1 MGQAKEEKIIITATD
16 QINGENILS
25 DEVFDYL
32 FSIEDWQIRQEEKLK
47 CSDIAKKVRKKGEF
61 LKIYKAYEEE
71 WAAKFKSKQ
80 ASGKTQFFD
89 DEPDKELNCGPWI
102 ANSSGVKR
110 VEVSKGG
117 VQEVNACPVP
127 VTINRFFENRQTDEE
142 KVELAFK
149 KNCKW
154 KTITPAK
161 STIASA
167 NKIVS
172 LADVGLP
179 VTSES
184 ARSLVQFLADLEA
197 YNSGKIKYQ
206 PSTSK
211 LGWMKVKDKLK
222 FVPYS
227 MDGISFDA
235 EERFKKTFDAIKPH
249 GNKEKWLSL
258 VRSIRASGRI
268 EPRVMLAASFA
279 SALVGPLNLL
289 PFVVHL
295 YGQTEGG
302 KTVCAMLATSVWANP
317 DRGASY
323 FADFMTTQVALEA
336 RADLLNNM
344 PLVIDDTAKVSKKI
358 GDDFSEL
365 IYILCSGTGK
375 DRSNV
380 NLGLRRTNTWENCI
394 LTTGEHPILD
404 VSAQGGAINRVIS
417 VEAGHTRIFE
427 DGHAVA
433 ESLKENYGF
442 AGAYFTEFFS
452 VKGFD
457 FAKKRYE
464 EIFAELKSG
473 KMEKQAMAMS
483 AILLADEIATSC
495 LFADGK
501 ALTIDDVKDCV
512 RSENDILEELRCYQ
526 YVCEQVMVNN
536 ANFYDD
542 DAEFKSPRVVW
553 GRINNDVVYFI
564 PTILKQIIKEAGF
577 SIDGFVKWGIR
588 KGVIQHQK
596 DRYTYKARLFPMN
609 IDPKQKVCYA
619 IEVAT
624 SKAFEVLGYEDN
636 NEVPY
641 EIEF

>member
-1 MGQAKEEKIIITATD
+1 MDQAKEENIIIHATD
-16 QINGENILS
+16 QVNSENVLD

-47 CSDIAKKVRKKGEF
+47 IGDIAKKARKKGEF

-80 ASGKTQFFD
+80 AAGKTQFFD

-102 ANSSGVKR
+102 ANASGVKR

-117 VQEVNACPVP
+117 VQEMNACPVP
-127 VTINRFFENRQTDEE
+127 VTINRFFENRQTAEE

-149 KNCKW
+149 KNGKW
-154 KTITPAK
+154 KTIIPAK

-197 YNSGKIKYQ
+197 YNPGKIVYQ

-211 LGWMKVKDKLK
+211 LGWMKVKNKLK

-258 VRSIRASGRI
+258 VRSIRTSGRI
-268 EPRVMLAASFA
+268 EPRVMLATSFA
-279 SALVGPLNLL
+279 SVLVGPLNLL

-302 KTVCAMLATSVWANP
+302 KTVCAMLAASVWANP

-323 FADFMTTQVALEA
+323 FADFMTTQVALES
-336 RADLLNNM
+336 RADLLNNL
-344 PLVIDDTAKVSKKI
+344 PLIIDDTAKVSKKL

-417 VEAGHTRIFE
+417 IESGHRRIFE

-433 ESLKENYGF
+433 EALKENYGF
-442 AGAYFTEFFS
+442 AGAYFTEYLS

-457 FAKKRYE
+457 WVKKRYE
-464 EIFAELKSG
+464 EIFSQIKHG

-501 ALTIDDVKDCV
+501 ALIIDDVKDCV
-512 RSENDILEELRCYQ
+512 RSENDISEELRCYQ

-542 DAEFKSPRVVW
+542 GAEFKSPHVIW

-564 PTILKQIIKEAGF
+564 PTILKQITKDAGF
-577 SIDGFVKWGIR
+577 SLDGFVKWGIR
-588 KGVIQHQK
+588 EGVIQHQK
-596 DRYTYKARLFPMN
+596 DRYTYKARIFPTS

-619 IEVAT
+619 IEIAT
-624 SKAFEVLGYEDN
+624 PNALKVLGEDN
-636 NEVPY
+636 DDDLPD
-641 EIEF
+641 EIKF

>member
-1 MGQAKEEKIIITATD
+1 MDQAKEKNIIITATD
-16 QINGENILS
+16 QVNSENVLD

-47 CSDIAKKVRKKGEF
+47 IGDIAKKARKKGEF
-61 LKIYKAYEEE
+61 LKFYKAYEEE

-80 ASGKTQFFD
+80 ATGKTQFFD

-117 VQEVNACPVP
+117 VQEMNACPVP
-127 VTINRFFENRQTDEE
+127 VTINRFFENRQTAEE

-149 KNCKW
+149 KNGKW

-184 ARSLVQFLADLEA
+184 ARLLVQFLADLEA
-197 YNSGKIKYQ
+197 YNPGKIVYQ

-249 GNKEKWLSL
+249 GDKEKWLSL
-258 VRSIRASGRI
+258 VRGIRASYRI

-279 SALVGPLNLL
+279 SALIGPLNLL

-295 YGQTEGG
+295 YGRTEGG

-417 VEAGHTRIFE
+417 VEAGHTRIFR

-433 ESLKENYGF
+433 ECLKENYGF
-442 AGAYFTEFFS
+442 AGEFFTEYLS
-452 VKGFD
+452 LKGFD
-457 FAKKRYE
+457 WCKRRYE

-501 ALTIDDVKDCV
+501 ALIIDDVKDCV
-512 RSENDILEELRCYQ
+512 RSENDISEELRCYQ

-542 DAEFKSPRVVW
+542 DAEFKSPHVVW

-564 PTILKQIIKEAGF
+564 PTILKQITKDARF
-577 SIDGFVKWGIR
+577 SLDGFVKWGIR
-588 KGVIQHQK
+588 KGVIQHQR
-596 DRYTYKARLFPMN
+596 DRQTYKARLFPN
-609 IDPKQKVCYA
+609 EIDPKQKVCYA
-619 IEVAT
+619 IEIAT
-624 SKAFEVLGYEDN
+624 PNALKVLGEDN
-636 NEVPY
+636 DDDLPD
-641 EIEF
+641 EIKF

>member
-1 MGQAKEEKIIITATD
+1 MDQAKENIIITATD
-16 QINGENILS
+16 QVNDENILN
-25 DEVFDYL
+25 DAVFDYL

-47 CSDIAKKVRKKGEF
+47 CSEIAKKARKKGEF

-80 ASGKTQFFD
+80 VTGKTHFFSD
-89 DEPDKELNCGPWI
+89 DPDKELNCGPWI
-102 ANSSGVKR
+102 ANGSGVKR

-117 VQEVNACPVP
+117 VQEVNACPAP
-127 VTINRFFENRQTDEE
+127 VTINRFFENRQTTEE

-149 KNCKW
+149 KNGKW
-154 KTITPAK
+154 KTITPTK

-197 YNSGKIKYQ
+197 YNPGKIKYQ

-211 LGWMKVKDKLK
+211 LGWMRIKDELK

-249 GNKEKWLSL
+249 GDKEKWLSL

-279 SALVGPLNLL
+279 SVLVGPLNLL

-344 PLVIDDTAKVSKKI
+344 PLIIDDTAKVSKKL

-417 VEAGHTRIFE
+417 IEAGHSRIFE

-433 ESLKENYGF
+433 ETLKENYGF
-442 AGAYFTEFFS
+442 AGTYFTEFLS

-501 ALTIDDVKDCV
+501 ALTAEDVKDCMQ
-512 RSENDILEELRCYQ
+512 SEKAISEELRCFHF
-526 YVCEQVMVNN
+526 VCEQVMINN
-536 ANFYDD
+536 VNFYDD
-542 DAEFKSPRVVW
+542 DAEFKAPREVW
-553 GRINNDVVYFI
+553 GRIDNDVVYFI
-564 PTILKQIIKEAGF
+564 PTILKQIIKDAGF
-577 SIDGFVKWGIR
+577 SFDGFVKWGIR
-588 KGVIQHQK
+588 EGVIQHK
-596 DRYTYKARLFPMN
+596 PNRLTEYKRILPN
-609 IDPKQKVCYA
+609 EIDPKRKTCYA
-619 IEVAT
+619 IEMAT
-624 SKAFEVLGYEDN
+624 PNALEIL
-636 NEVPY
+636 NEVDDDDLPDQ
-641 EIEF
+641 IKF

>member
-1 MGQAKEEKIIITATD
+1 MDQAKENIIITATD
-16 QINGENILS
+16 QINGENVLN

-47 CSDIAKKVRKKGEF
+47 IGDIAKKARKKGEF
-61 LKIYKAYEEE
+61 FKIYKAYEEE
-71 WAAKFKSKQ
+71 WAAKFKNKQ
-80 ASGKTQFFD
+80 AAGKTQFFD

-102 ANSSGVKR
+102 ANASGVKR

-117 VQEVNACPVP
+117 VQEMNACPVP
-127 VTINRFFENRQTDEE
+127 VTINRFFENRQTVEE

-149 KNCKW
+149 KNGKW

-197 YNSGKIKYQ
+197 YNPEKIKYQ

-211 LGWMKVKDKLK
+211 LGWMMVKDKMK

-249 GNKEKWLSL
+249 GDKEKWLSL
-258 VRSIRASGRI
+258 VRSIRASARI

-279 SALVGPLNLL
+279 SVLVGPLNLL

-317 DRGASY
+317 DHGASY

-344 PLVIDDTAKVSKKI
+344 PLIIDDTAKVSKKI

-380 NLGLRRTNTWENCI
+380 NLGLCRTNTWENCI
-394 LTTGEHPILD
+394 LTTGEHPIVD

-417 VEAGHTRIFE
+417 IEAGHTRIFQ

-433 ESLKENYGF
+433 ECLKENYGF
-442 AGAYFTEFFS
+442 AGEFFTEYLS
-452 VKGFD
+452 IKGFD

-464 EIFAELKSG
+464 EIFKSLKDG

-483 AILLADEIATSC
+483 AILLADEIVTSC
-495 LFADGK
+495 LFADDK
-501 ALTIDDVKDCV
+501 ALTIDDVKDCM
-512 RSENDILEELRCYQ
+512 RSESEISEELRCYQ
-526 YVCEQVMVNN
+526 YVCEHVIVNN

-542 DAEFKSPRVVW
+542 SAKFKAPRVVW
-553 GRINNDVVYFI
+553 GRINNDIVYFI
-564 PTILKQIIKEAGF
+564 PTILKQIVKDAGF
-577 SIDGFVKWGIR
+577 SFDGFVKWGIR
-588 KGVIQHQK
+588 EGVIQHQR
-596 DRYTYKARLFPMN
+596 DRQTYKARLFPN
-609 IDPKQKVCYA
+609 EIDPKQKSCYA

-624 SKAFEVLGYEDN
+624 PNAFKVLDDVNEDDL
-636 NEVPY
+636 PDT
-641 EIEF
+641 IKF